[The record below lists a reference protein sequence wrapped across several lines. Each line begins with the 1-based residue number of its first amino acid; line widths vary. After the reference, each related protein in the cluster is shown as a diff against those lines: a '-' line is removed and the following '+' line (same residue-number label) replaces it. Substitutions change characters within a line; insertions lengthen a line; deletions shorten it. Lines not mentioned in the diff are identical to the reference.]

1 MPDNTQQQEPETILI
16 TVPKAQLEI
25 LINKSKELAQLRV
38 DLENDIGWISK
49 AIDNVMNSSNPLK
62 LVPKILTGKISMKQL
77 GLDDERLEQISAKY
91 APKAHAEIKAKGKK

>member
-1 MPDNTQQQEPETILI
+1 MQDETQPQPETI
-16 TVPKAQLEI
+16 TVPKEQLEI
-25 LINKSKELAQLRV
+25 LINKSKELTQLRV

-49 AIDNVMNSSNPLK
+49 AIDSVMNSSNPLK

-91 APKAHAEIKAKGKK
+91 APKAHAEIKAKSKK